1 MSVMVKDLFF
11 SYDEKINK
19 KMKYVLEDIN
29 FEYDKKDIL
38 ALIGKTGSGKSTLI
52 QTLNGLE
59 NQFSGSINVDDFIV
73 DYKLI
78 YKKDNQINYRKMKKL
93 HKKKIKN
100 IIDLRKKV
108 GVVFQFPEYQLFEN
122 TVFDDVS
129 YGVKRFYKD
138 DKIDERVKNALK
150 LVGIDSSYY
159 DKSPFE
165 LSGGEKRRI
174 ALAGILAFE
183 PNYLILDEPTVGLD
197 NDSKNNLLNI
207 LTKLHNDNNTGI
219 IIATHDMDLVLNFTN
234 RAIVL
239 DNHKII
245 KDTTPLEL
253 FLDDEFI
260 KNSNLELPIS
270 LKAAI
275 YLKNKGM
282 NIDLS
287 KVKDASSLKDEIIRC
302 KK

>member
-1 MSVMVKDLFF
+1 MSVIVKDLFF

-59 NQFSGSINVDDFIV
+59 NQFSGSVNVDDFIV

-108 GVVFQFPEYQLFEN
+108 GIVFQFPEYQLFEN

-165 LSGGEKRRI
+165 LSGGERRRI
-174 ALAGILAFE
+174 ALAGILAFN
-183 PNYLILDEPTVGLD
+183 PDYLILDEPTVGLD
-197 NDSKNNLLNI
+197 NDSKKNLLDI

-234 RAIVL
+234 RALVL

-253 FLDDEFI
+253 FLNDEFI

-302 KK
+302 KR

>member
-1 MSVMVKDLFF
+1 MSVIVKDLFF

-59 NQFSGSINVDDFIV
+59 NQFSGSVNVDDFII

-78 YKKDNQINYRKMKKL
+78 YKNDNQINYRKMKSL

-138 DKIDERVKNALK
+138 DKIDERVKNALE
-150 LVGIDSSYY
+150 LVGINSAYY

-165 LSGGEKRRI
+165 LSGGEKRRV
-174 ALAGILAFE
+174 ALAGILAFN
-183 PNYLILDEPTVGLD
+183 PDYLILDEPTVGLD
-197 NDSKNNLLNI
+197 NDSKKNFLDI

-275 YLKNKGM
+275 YLKNKGL
-282 NIDLS
+282 NIDLT

-302 KK
+302 KR

>member
-1 MSVMVKDLFF
+1 MSVIVKDLFF

-59 NQFSGSINVDDFIV
+59 NQFSGSVNVDDFII

-78 YKKDNQINYRKMKKL
+78 YKNDNQINYRKMKSL

-138 DKIDERVKNALK
+138 DKIDERVKNALE
-150 LVGIDSSYY
+150 LVGINSAYY

-165 LSGGEKRRI
+165 LSGGEKRRV
-174 ALAGILAFE
+174 ALAGILAFN
-183 PNYLILDEPTVGLD
+183 PDYLILDEPTVGLD
-197 NDSKNNLLNI
+197 NDSKKNLLDI

-275 YLKNKGM
+275 YLKNKGL
-282 NIDLS
+282 NIDLT

-302 KK
+302 KR